1 MLQVNNGEIIIHKG
15 DAFSLLCMSDYENI
29 EAERLNFYV
38 VDEENNIILKKT
50 AKNYENGVYFVFNS
64 DDTKLSPNVYNY
76 FVQYTIDEQNV
87 ITTNNNTLKVR
98 QSV

>member
-15 DAFSLLCMSDYENI
+15 DAFSLLCMSDEKNL
-29 EAERLNFYV
+29 EAEQLNFYL

-50 AKNYENGVYFVFNS
+50 AQKFENGIYFIFKS
-64 DDTKLSPNVYNY
+64 EDTKLSPNVYNY